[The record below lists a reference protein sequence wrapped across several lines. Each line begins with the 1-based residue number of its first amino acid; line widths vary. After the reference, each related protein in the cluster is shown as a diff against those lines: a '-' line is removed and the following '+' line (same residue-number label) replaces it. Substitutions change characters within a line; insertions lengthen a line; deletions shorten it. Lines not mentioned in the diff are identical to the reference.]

1 MLLVCLFCFEDE
13 DEELVCRVF
22 GAKGTDCRRVDYH
35 NTGTGKKSIKY
46 DLARH
51 LGYMK
56 QCNAVQACSSSMPVR
71 PPIQDTQQVR
81 GQRSV
86 SFRARPKV

>member
-1 MLLVCLFCFEDE
+1 MSLVL
-13 DEELVCRVF
+13 
-22 GAKGTDCRRVDYH
+22 KGRTVVGSTTTIR
-35 NTGTGKKSIKY
+35 GQEKKSIKY

-56 QCNAVQACSSSMPVR
+56 QCNAVQACSSSSMPVR
-71 PPIQDTQQVR
+71 PPIQDTQQAR